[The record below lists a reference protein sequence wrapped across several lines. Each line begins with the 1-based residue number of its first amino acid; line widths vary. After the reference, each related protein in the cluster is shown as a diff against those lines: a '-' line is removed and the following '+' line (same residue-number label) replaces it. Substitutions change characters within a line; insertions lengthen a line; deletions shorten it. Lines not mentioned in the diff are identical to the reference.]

1 MEQQTYDFGSYASFR
16 DTVNELIDSLEQ
28 LREYASSLQ
37 LDNTAKSIGDVIA
50 KNAGEHFEVAIV
62 GEFKRG
68 KVRSS
73 TLFSVRRCFLPMSF
87 PQLPLSTEL
96 HTARTLML
104 WWNTRT
110 ALPKR

>member
-28 LREYASSLQ
+28 LKEYASSLQ

-62 GEFKRG
+62 GEFKRYIQQG
-68 KVRSS
+68 PLCCGRIQGR
-73 TLFSVRRCFLPMSF
+73 LFRKGGYQPSG
-87 PQLPLSTEL
+87 
-96 HTARTLML
+96 
-104 WWNTRT
+104 
-110 ALPKR
+110 

>member
-50 KNAGEHFEVAIV
+50 KNAGEHFEV
-62 GEFKRG
+62 
-68 KVRSS
+68 
-73 TLFSVRRCFLPMSF
+73 SVRRCFLPMSF

-110 ALPKR
+110 VLPKR

>member
-68 KVRSS
+68 KS
-73 TLFSVRRCFLPMSF
+73 TLINAILGQEVLPMSF

>member
-62 GEFKRG
+62 GEF
-68 KVRSS
+68 
-73 TLFSVRRCFLPMSF
+73 SVRRCFLPMSF